1 MATES
6 AVSPTSGRPL
16 RRHAQRNR
24 DAVLAAAQL
33 AFARHGLHVPLE
45 WIAKD
50 ADVGIGT
57 LYRNFPTRND
67 LIEAVVAEKLTEWMA
82 TAQRAVEFADPWEG
96 LVFYLEELCARQAE
110 DRGFTDLV
118 SMRFPD
124 LEDLREDLLRIQDLS
139 DQVTTRARDAGHLR
153 ADVVTE
159 DLALITWGLSRV
171 VEVTHPVRPDI
182 WRRYLGLLLDSL
194 RPANA
199 HPLPVAPM
207 LPLEVAKAMAL
218 QGNPPP
224 TQTLA

>member
-6 AVSPTSGRPL
+6 EVSPTSGRPL

-24 DAVLAAAQL
+24 DAVLAAARL

-67 LIEAVVAEKLTEWMA
+67 LIEAVVAKKLGEWLA
-82 TAQRAVEFADPWEG
+82 TAERAVEFTDPWDG
-96 LVFYLEELCARQAE
+96 LVFYLEELGARQAE
-110 DRGFTDLV
+110 DRSFIDLV

-124 LEDLREDLLRIQDLS
+124 FQGVEAELRRVQELS
-139 DQVTTRARDAGHLR
+139 DRVVTRARDAGHLR
-153 ADVVTE
+153 TDVVTE

-171 VEVTHPVRPDI
+171 VELTQPVRPDM

-199 HPLPVAPM
+199 HPLPVTPM
-207 LPLEVAKAMAL
+207 LPVEVAEAMAL

-224 TQTLA
+224 TRP